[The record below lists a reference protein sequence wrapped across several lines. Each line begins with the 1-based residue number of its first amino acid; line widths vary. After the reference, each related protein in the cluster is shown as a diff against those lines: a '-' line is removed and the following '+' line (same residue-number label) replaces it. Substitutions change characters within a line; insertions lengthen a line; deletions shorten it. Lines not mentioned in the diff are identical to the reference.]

1 MKSIIKG
8 CGSWQESQAPNR
20 QSPHFFAKLALR
32 GKPCIVRE
40 HVPQL
45 DLGSD
50 AVARTIGEGWGTS
63 YFP

>member
-1 MKSIIKG
+1 MKLIFKG
-8 CGSWQESQAPNR
+8 CGSLHEFQGR
-20 QSPHFFAKLALR
+20 KRKSPHFFAKLALR